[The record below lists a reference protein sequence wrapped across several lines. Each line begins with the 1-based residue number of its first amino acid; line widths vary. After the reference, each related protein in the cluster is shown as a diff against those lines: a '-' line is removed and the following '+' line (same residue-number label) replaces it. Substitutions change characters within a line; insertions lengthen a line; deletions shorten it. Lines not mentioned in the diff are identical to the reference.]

1 VESIFI
7 EIELPKKKKIT
18 VGSIYRPNSSYIN
31 LTSSQQLEQFNET
44 INSIISKLT
53 AEKKNFYICG
63 DFNIDILKMDSH
75 KPSADYINSLFS
87 MGCLQ
92 LITLPTRCVNNSST
106 LIDHILTNDI
116 LPSYTCGVFL
126 NRISDHFPVF
136 CLLNHAKTKNGP
148 RMVKSRHIT
157 ETSTQKFKN
166 TLTNVPWL
174 NTLNSL
180 DPQLAMD
187 TFLENF
193 LELYELNFPETSVKF
208 NKNFHRKEKWMTVGL
223 LTSRRNKMALCT
235 NSIKNPTLYNIS
247 AFKTYRNLYNKLV
260 KTAKKLHYNS
270 ELLKN
275 QKNLK
280 QTWKILKEATNSNK
294 NKSSTVEFLNIN
306 GIGTSDPKLI
316 AEHFNNHFTSMA
328 ESVANKIVPSVDPP
342 DMHCKTFNCT
352 FNSTKIPI
360 SISELIDATKNTQ
373 SKSSTDCNGLS
384 SSFIKNIITAIAQPV
399 THIFNLSL
407 TSGVVPTQLKQAKV
421 IPIFKAG
428 DKNNV
433 DNYRPISLLC
443 TFSKILEKIIASRL
457 IHYIDAN
464 NILNKFQLDSAKT
477 TVQAIQWSIL

>member
-1 VESIFI
+1 
-7 EIELPKKKKIT
+7 
-18 VGSIYRPNSSYIN
+18 
-31 LTSSQQLEQFNET
+31 
-44 INSIISKLT
+44 
-53 AEKKNFYICG
+53 
-63 DFNIDILKMDSH
+63 M
-75 KPSADYINSLFS
+75 
-87 MGCLQ
+87 
-92 LITLPTRCVNNSST
+92 
-106 LIDHILTNDI
+106 
-116 LPSYTCGVFL
+116 
-126 NRISDHFPVF
+126 
-136 CLLNHAKTKNGP
+136 
-148 RMVKSRHIT
+148 
-157 ETSTQKFKN
+157 
-166 TLTNVPWL
+166 
-174 NTLNSL
+174 
-180 DPQLAMD
+180 
-187 TFLENF
+187 
-193 LELYELNFPETSVKF
+193 
-208 NKNFHRKEKWMTVGL
+208 
-223 LTSRRNKMALCT
+223 
-235 NSIKNPTLYNIS
+235 
-247 AFKTYRNLYNKLV
+247 
-260 KTAKKLHYNS
+260 
-270 ELLKN
+270 
-275 QKNLK
+275 
-280 QTWKILKEATNSNK
+280 
-294 NKSSTVEFLNIN
+294 EFLNIN

-464 NILNKFQLDSAKT
+464 NILNKFQFGFRKNHSTSHPMVHLMNKITNALNEKEY
-477 TVQAIQWSIL
+477 AITIFCDLQKAFDTCQHSILLKKLSKIGAVETQGPSWPPPPSVH